1 MPLGGAQRRDIRL
14 LADIQPGLHSDRE
27 VRGRQQV
34 SHKPPEH
41 KSQDS
46 FNFHRVGARVS
57 SIVFLFI
64 IIIIII
70 VLFIVQCCLSSC

>member
-1 MPLGGAQRRDIRL
+1 MSSNLFLKFKKIANSLPLGGAQRRDIRL

-46 FNFHRVGARVS
+46 FNFHCVGARVS
-57 SIVFLFI
+57 SVEFFY
-64 IIIIII
+64 
-70 VLFIVQCCLSSC
+70 FC